1 MSLIRTVSGVRGI
14 VGEDLN
20 ADTVYRHTAAF
31 SALLPPGPVLL
42 ARDSRP
48 HGKELMAV
56 ASQALRASGRRI
68 AIADIVP
75 TPTAQF
81 LVPKR
86 SLAGAIVLTASHN
99 PVEYNGLKFIGADGC
114 FLGPDQVNMLF
125 SRADQMEPM
134 GDMKVGRV
142 RGQDLMDAVGLHIR
156 DVLDLGCI
164 DVEAILRRKFR
175 VVVDAVNGAA
185 YSALPTVLEA
195 LNCEVICLHTTPDGT
210 FPRGPEP
217 LPQNLTDLSNA
228 VPLANADLGMATD
241 PDGDRLALV
250 DETGRPI
257 GDEWTQV
264 IAMDAF
270 LRRTGSKKPITTN
283 LSSSML
289 VDHVARRHG
298 VEVLR
303 SSVGEINVVN
313 MMRSVGGEIGGE
325 GNGGIILAESHY
337 GRDSLVGAALILEAL
352 AYDKRSLGALVAS
365 MPQLEIVKDKVSIDG
380 LDPDKITGNIAD
392 QFKGI
397 EQNNTDGLKLIWE
410 DKWIHIRKSNTE
422 PIIRIYAEAADVA
435 SAESLVSQIKDIVAK
450 S

>member
-1 MSLIRTVSGVRGI
+1 MSLIRTVSGVRGV

-20 ADTVYRHTAAF
+20 VDTVYRHTAAF
-31 SALLPPGPVLL
+31 SDLLPPGPILL
-42 ARDSRP
+42 ARDARP

-56 ASQALRASGRRI
+56 AAEALRASGRRI

-114 FLGPDQVNMLF
+114 FLGLDQVNILF
-125 SRADQMEPM
+125 SRADQLEPM
-134 GDMKVGRV
+134 GDIKVGRV
-142 RGQDLMDAVGLHIR
+142 RGQDLVDAVGWHIR
-156 DVLDLGCI
+156 DILDLSCI

-185 YSALPTVLEA
+185 YSALPTLLEA
-195 LNCEVICLHTTPDGT
+195 LNCEVIGLHTTPDGT

-217 LPQNLTDLSNA
+217 LPKNLVDLSNA
-228 VPLANADLGMATD
+228 VSLANADLGMATD

-257 GDEWTQV
+257 GEEWTQV

-289 VDHVARRHG
+289 VDHIARRHG
-298 VEVLR
+298 VEALR

-325 GNGGIILAESHY
+325 GNGGVILAESHY

-352 AYDKRSLGALVAS
+352 AYDKRSLSTLVAS
-365 MPQLEIVKDKVSIDG
+365 MPQFKIVKDSVAIEG
-380 LDPDKITGNIAD
+380 LDPDKITKAIAGE
-392 QFKGI
+392 FSGI
-397 EQNNTDGLKLIWE
+397 EQDTTDGVKLIWE
-410 DKWIHIRKSNTE
+410 DKWIHIRRSNTE
-422 PIIRIYAEAADVA
+422 PIIRFYAEAGDTA
-435 SAESLVSQIKDIVAK
+435 SAEALVNQIKDIIAK